1 MLGTVADLDDDEYV
15 ASVRR
20 LWEGARPAT
29 AETFAL
35 DANVVDL
42 AGTINIDA
50 ATAILERLV
59 EAGLLE
65 RVPPLRQFEVEDPT
79 EPACYRVRLAG

>member
-1 MLGTVADLDDDEYV
+1 MLGTVDDEDDDEYV
-15 ASVRR
+15 ASVQR
-20 LWEGARPAT
+20 LWAGARPAT
-29 AETFAL
+29 AESFAL

-59 EAGLLE
+59 ETGRLE
-65 RVPPLRQFEVEDPT
+65 RVPLLRQFEGD
-79 EPACYRVRLAG
+79 EPNEPVCYRVRLAG